1 MRHFSQFVSSFF
13 LKFLQYT
20 VSALSGNLLN
30 YNIFCNN
37 LLQKFNFHENF
48 CERVKSFFPTLK
60 SPYSHPP
67 LHGVPIQMSIRNKR
81 GLALREIVPQA
92 IFFFFFGGGGM
103 EGGRSGSHFSAKNT
117 RQSKNPS
124 VLKATC

>member
-1 MRHFSQFVSSFF
+1 MRQFSQFVSSFF

-37 LLQKFNFHENF
+37 LLQKLNFHENF
-48 CERVKSFFPTLK
+48 CERVKSFVPTLK
-60 SPYSHPP
+60 SPYSRSS

-92 IFFFFFGGGGM
+92 LFFFFFFGGHGG
-103 EGGRSGSHFSAKNT
+103 GGEVR
-117 RQSKNPS
+117 
-124 VLKATC
+124 